1 MTNTN
6 TQALILPAQPAGTN
20 AVTEQDIRDI
30 KPPVRIPTGWEWL
43 WWTLGALALA
53 AIAYAL
59 WRRWRKKQETPAPV
73 IIVPPHERA
82 RQKLREALS
91 LIDQPKPFCI
101 AVSEALRYYLEERF
115 NLRAPERTTEEFL
128 EELQR
133 SAILSFE
140 QKRSLGDF
148 LVRCDLVKFARYEPG
163 RPELQDLYD
172 AALRLVDETA
182 PPEPALVGTA
192 AVTESQSPTA
202 TAHSALRTPH

>member
-1 MTNTN
+1 MTNTHSP
-6 TQALILPAQPAGTN
+6 ALILPAPSAGTN

-43 WWTLGALALA
+43 GWTLGALAVA
-53 AIAYAL
+53 AMACVA
-59 WRRWRKKQETPAPV
+59 WRRWRKHRQTPAPV
-73 IIVPPHERA
+73 VIIPPDERA
-82 RQKLREALS
+82 RQRLREALS
-91 LIDQPKPFCI
+91 LMDQPKPFII
-101 AVSEALRYYLEERF
+101 AVSDALRCYLEERF

-133 SAILSFE
+133 SAVLAFE

-163 RPELQDLYD
+163 RPELQDLYE

-182 PPEPALVGTA
+182 PRPEPAPVGA
-192 AVTESQSPTA
+192 GAPARQQAPV
-202 TAHSALRTPH
+202 AHPH